1 VHSTVF
7 HLRLRDFELQAERR
21 LDASLQTRPIAIIS
35 SHHQNGTVVSISK
48 EAEEEGLRRGMK
60 ISLVRRMRHGVRLLP
75 YNNALYERL
84 NQYVHSIVQRF
95 TPTVEPSGYGK
106 FYMDMTGM
114 ERVYKS
120 HEQSGSNIFDMVQ
133 DQVGLHSFLGISQNK
148 LVSRISTSVVPDQIH
163 RVVVGNE
170 SQFLSLLNSPVIPTV
185 HQPPVW
191 KLIKFLILNQVCQI
205 QSIVDSVDD
214 ARRLF
219 GLYALPLSREVR
231 GQDLSM
237 VRPPILKDH
246 IMEQTVLNED
256 TNDSAKLWSEVKRLS
271 EQVAFKLRQRSQV
284 AKIIRLEI
292 HYTDGFKYEA
302 KGQFLKHDDA
312 AVMAETWR
320 LFEKV
325 NTRRNRIRAILL
337 DVSAFVHVAKQMEL
351 FEKDTEQD
359 RISLALDILRKK
371 YSMNSTYNLKHSP
384 NVGEIQRG
392 ISLFNIPLNPSI
404 NGGRGK
410 V

>member
-1 VHSTVF
+1 VRPTIF
-7 HLRLRDFELQAERR
+7 HLRLKDFELQAERR

-48 EAEEEGLRRGMK
+48 EAEEEGLLRGMK
-60 ISLVRRMRHGVRLLP
+60 VSLVRRMSHGVRLLP
-75 YNNALYERL
+75 YNKALYGRL

-114 ERVYKS
+114 ERVHKS

-133 DQVGLHSFLGISQNK
+133 DQVGLPSFLGISQNK

-163 RVVVGNE
+163 RVEAGNE
-170 SQFLSLLNSPVIPTV
+170 SQFLAPLRSPVIPTV
-185 HQPPVW
+185 HEPSVW
-191 KLIKFLILNQVCQI
+191 KLIKFLILNQVRQI
-205 QSIVDSVDD
+205 QSIVGSADD

-219 GLYALPLSREVR
+219 GLYALSLSREVR

-246 IMEQTVLNED
+246 IMEQTVLIED

-271 EQVAFKLRQRSQV
+271 EQVAFKLRKRSQV
-284 AKIIRLEI
+284 AKIVRLEI
-292 HYTDGFKYEA
+292 YYTDGFKYEA
-302 KGQFLKHDDA
+302 KGQFLKYDDA

-320 LFEKV
+320 LFERI
-325 NTRRNRIRAILL
+325 NIRRNRIRAILL
-337 DVSAFVHVAKQMEL
+337 DVAGFVHIAKQMEL

-359 RISLALDILRKK
+359 RISSALDILRKK
-371 YSMNSTYNLKHSP
+371 YQNLHL
-384 NVGEIQRG
+384 
-392 ISLFNIPLNPSI
+392 ISIL
-404 NGGRGK
+404 G
-410 V
+410 

>member
-1 VHSTVF
+1 MHATVF

-21 LDASLQTRPIAIIS
+21 LDASLRTRPIAIIS
-35 SHHQNGTVVSISK
+35 SHHQNGTVVSVSK

-60 ISLVRRMRHGVRLLP
+60 VSLVRRMSHGVRLLP
-75 YNNALYERL
+75 YNNALYGRL
-84 NQYVHSIVQRF
+84 NQYVHFIIQRF

-148 LVSRISTSVVPDQIH
+148 LVSRISTSVVPDKIH
-163 RVVVGNE
+163 RVVAGNE
-170 SQFLSLLNSPVIPTV
+170 SQFLSPLNSPVIPTV
-185 HQPPVW
+185 HQPSVW

-205 QSIVDSVDD
+205 QSIVDSADE

-219 GLYALPLSREVR
+219 DLYALPLSREVR
-231 GQDLSM
+231 GQDLSV

-246 IMEQTVLNED
+246 IMEQTVLSED

-284 AKIIRLEI
+284 AKIVRLEI
-292 HYTDGFKYEA
+292 HYNDGFKYEA
-302 KGQFLKHDDA
+302 KGQFLKHDDV

-337 DVSAFVHVAKQMEL
+337 DVSGFVQVARQIEL

-359 RISLALDILRKK
+359 RLSFALDILRKK
-371 YSMNSTYNLKHSP
+371 YNMNSVYNLKYSP
-384 NVGEIQRG
+384 TLGKIQRG
-392 ISLFNIPLNPSI
+392 ISLFNIPLNPPI
-404 NGGRGK
+404 KGGRVK